1 MYQDSVYNMFLKAIR
16 EKQQIVCVY
25 HGLPREVC
33 PHVLGRGKDGEAK
46 ALTFQF
52 AGRSSKG
59 LPPGGEWRCLT
70 LSEVRN
76 ARLQAGA
83 WHTGDRHTRPQ
94 TCVKVIEA
102 EVTL

>member
-52 AGRSSKG
+52 AGRCSKG
-59 LPPGGEWRCLT
+59 LPPEEMAVSYPQRGENTEGFKLAHGIRAIDIHAL
-70 LSEVRN
+70 
-76 ARLQAGA
+76 RLA
-83 WHTGDRHTRPQ
+83 
-94 TCVKVIEA
+94 
-102 EVTL
+102 